1 MYPPDENKFLD
12 TEFIPNSTIVIREFI
27 RKKKWNEKVEKD
39 TILLASFARI
49 KKNRNIDR
57 YEKW

>member
-1 MYPPDENKFLD
+1 MKINFSIQSS
-12 TEFIPNSTIVIREFI
+12 FQIPLLWSVNLFE
-27 RKKKWNEKVEKD
+27 KKKWNEKVEKD

-49 KKNRNIDR
+49 KKNIDR

>member
-27 RKKKWNEKVEKD
+27 RKNEMKKLRK
-39 TILLASFARI
+39 TRF
-49 KKNRNIDR
+49 
-57 YEKW
+57 Y

>member
-27 RKKKWNEKVEKD
+27 RKKKNEM
-39 TILLASFARI
+39 
-49 KKNRNIDR
+49 KKLRKTR
-57 YEKW
+57 FY